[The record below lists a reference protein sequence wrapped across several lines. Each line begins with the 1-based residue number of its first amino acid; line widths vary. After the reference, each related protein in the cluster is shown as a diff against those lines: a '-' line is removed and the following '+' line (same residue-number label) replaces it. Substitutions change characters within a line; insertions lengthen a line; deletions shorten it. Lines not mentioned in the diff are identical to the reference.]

1 MFKRI
6 LVPLDGSDLSR
17 QALPVAAQIAR
28 TTGGSIILFGVATT
42 PIEYSPYPALQGVY
56 AEETI
61 QDDVEHVKMY
71 LQVAADLPVLAG
83 LTVETHAV
91 FEAIAPAIIAATQ
104 EYKAD
109 IVVLCSHGYGGAKR
123 WLLGSVA
130 QRVARHCPVPVLVL
144 RADSANLSS
153 DHLLRVLVPVDGSK
167 LAEAALEPAL
177 QLMTNMSGAAQGELH
192 LLRIINVPTT
202 SGRFRSQA
210 YIDFEAD
217 IRAQE
222 KQEAQA
228 YLATL
233 INRLQ
238 QIAPA
243 NAQITSSMV
252 VDSDIAAAI
261 IHMAEQHEGI
271 EREHYDAIAMATHG
285 RGGIQ
290 RWALGSITERVLGA
304 THLPLLIVR
313 PHEVHAVHHAKHA
326 EVKEDE
332 LPSWAGLL

>member
-6 LVPLDGSDLSR
+6 LVPLDGSDLASR
-17 QALPVAAQIAR
+17 ALPVAAQIAR

-42 PIEYSPYPALQGVY
+42 PIMYGPPSGLPGEYI
-56 AEETI
+56 EEAI
-61 QDDVEHVKMY
+61 QDDVEHVKIY
-71 LQVAADLPVLAG
+71 LQEAANSPALAG

-130 QRVARHCPVPVLVL
+130 QRVARHCPVPALVL

-167 LAEAALEPAL
+167 LSEAVLEPAL
-177 QLMTNMSGAAQGELH
+177 QFITDMSGAAQGELH
-192 LLRIINVPTT
+192 LLRVISVPPTN
-202 SGRFRSQA
+202 GRFRSQA
-210 YIDFEAD
+210 YIDFDAE

-228 YLATL
+228 YLAAL
-233 INRLQ
+233 VNRLQ
-238 QIAPA
+238 QSAPA
-243 NAQITSSMV
+243 NVQITSSTV
-252 VDSDIAAAI
+252 VDVDIAAAI
-261 IHMAEQHEGI
+261 IHAAEQHEVI
-271 EREHYDAIAMATHG
+271 DSKPFDVIAMATHG

-304 THLPLLIVR
+304 THLPLLVVH
-313 PHEVHAVHHAKHA
+313 PHEVHAAHQAKGA
-326 EVKEDE
+326 EMKESE
-332 LPSWAGLL
+332 LSSWAGLL

>member
-17 QALPVAAQIAR
+17 QALPVAAHIAR
-28 TTGGSIILFGVATT
+28 TTSGSIILFGVATT
-42 PIEYSPYPALQGVY
+42 PIEYNAYPGLQGAY

-61 QDDVEHVKMY
+61 RDDVEHVKTY

-91 FEAIAPAIIAATQ
+91 FDPIAPAIIAATQ
-104 EYKAD
+104 EHQAD

-144 RADSANLSS
+144 RADGVTLNS
-153 DHLLRVLVPVDGSK
+153 DHPLRVLVPVDGSK
-167 LAEAALEPAL
+167 LAEAALEPAM
-177 QLMTNMSGAAQGELH
+177 QLMTNVSGASQGEIH
-192 LLRIINVPTT
+192 LLRVINVPTT
-202 SGRFRSQA
+202 SGRFRGQA
-210 YIDFEAD
+210 YIDYEAD

-222 KQEAQA
+222 KQNAQA
-228 YLATL
+228 YLAAL
-233 INRLQ
+233 VDRLQ
-238 QIAPA
+238 KIAPA
-243 NAQITSSMV
+243 NVHITSSMV
-252 VDSDIAAAI
+252 IDADIAAAI
-261 IHMAEQHEGI
+261 IHATEQQDKTDSQT
-271 EREHYDAIAMATHG
+271 YDAIAMATHG

-313 PHEVHAVHHAKHA
+313 PHEVHAAHQAKRA
-326 EVKEDE
+326 DGKEE
-332 LPSWAGLL
+332 EIPTWAGLL